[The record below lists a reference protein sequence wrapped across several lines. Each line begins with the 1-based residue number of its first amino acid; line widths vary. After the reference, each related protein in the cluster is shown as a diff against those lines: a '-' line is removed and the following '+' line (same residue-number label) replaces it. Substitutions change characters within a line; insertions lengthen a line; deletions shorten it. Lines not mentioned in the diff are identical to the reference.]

1 MLVKRVDEL
10 VRSTIPL
17 YFLYYSYVDEA
28 LYDIVWYGPL
38 MVAVFTIYSIYI
50 CLDHVHAG
58 KLMNI

>member
-28 LYDIVWYGPL
+28 LYDIVWYGQV
-38 MVAVFTIYSIYI
+38 MVAMFTLLSLYV
-50 CLDHVHAG
+50 C
-58 KLMNI
+58 